1 MSTRTSEEKRILVH
15 YYRIKDH
22 LDIKKLN
29 GKDTV
34 FFRGEEVLTKE
45 GSAKEIKQQLHEQ
58 LGTVAR
64 CVRQTLKGKY
74 TCFGERKVRKFIRN
88 DKILSKTNTRFTSKP
103 SLKTVQ
109 ASRVFE
115 KVQVDL
121 ISMKNNIVEYNG
133 KNYRYILSLIDVLSR
148 YTICKPLLNKSGRE
162 VRKAM
167 EEIIFEHGCPNT
179 LQCDDGTEFQG
190 EFKELMK
197 KTQN

>member
-29 GKDTV
+29 GKDTL

-45 GSAKEIKQQLHEQ
+45 GSANEIKRQLHEQ
-58 LGTVAR
+58 LGTGAR

-88 DKILSKTNTRFTSKP
+88 DKILSKINARFTNKP
-103 SLKTVQ
+103 PLKTVQ

-121 ISMKNNIVEYNG
+121 ITIKNNIVEYNG
-133 KNYRYILSLIDVLSR
+133 RNYRYILSLIDVLSR
-148 YTICKPLLNKSGRE
+148 YTICKQLLNKSGRE

-167 EEIIFEHGCPNT
+167 EEIIF
-179 LQCDDGTEFQG
+179 
-190 EFKELMK
+190 
-197 KTQN
+197 